1 MSSRKRSRR
10 HSRIVNAGPH
20 GGGGERDAPQELAE
34 REQRREAAGRMR
46 AQHERKNQQARD
58 RGAA

>member
-34 REQRREAAGRMR
+34 
-46 AQHERKNQQARD
+46 HERKNQQARD